1 LKEINP
7 SRIIISRTDSI
18 GDVILTFPICQW
30 LRDQFPDAKL
40 IYLGRN
46 YTQSII
52 DSFSMIDEFIS
63 WEDYK
68 KLPKLEQIEKFKTI
82 GADCILHVFPNK
94 EIAQIAKKIKIP
106 FRIGT
111 SHRSY
116 HLLTCNYR
124 VSFSRKNS
132 TLHESQLNFQL
143 LKPFGLTSIPTME
156 EINNQIIHWENK
168 EVPLPKFITEF
179 IGDSTNTLILHPKSQ
194 GSAKEW
200 PVEKYISLANSLSNK
215 DWKIIFTGTES
226 EGDLFRNLLPK
237 NNDILDSTGK
247 LSLKQLMYLISKS
260 KALVACSTGPLH
272 IAGISGIKTIG
283 IFSPRK
289 PIHPGRWKPIG
300 INVLTIVFDEECSL
314 CKKSKP
320 CKCIEEISEGSIEQ
334 LFIN

>member
-1 LKEINP
+1 MKEITP

-18 GDVILTFPICQW
+18 GDVILTFPVCQ
-30 LRDQFPDAKL
+30 LLKNQFPDAKL

-52 DSFSMIDEFIS
+52 ESFTMIDEFIS
-63 WEDYK
+63 WDDFK
-68 KLPKLEQIEKFKTI
+68 NLPKLEQIKKFQSI
-82 GADCILHVFPNK
+82 GADTIIHVFPNQ
-94 EIAQIAKKIKIP
+94 EIAKIAKKAKITH
-106 FRIGT
+106 RIGT
-111 SHRSY
+111 SHRFF

-132 TLHESQLNFQL
+132 TFHESQLNFQL
-143 LKPFGLTSIPTME
+143 LKPFGLTTIPTLE
-156 EINNQIIHWENK
+156 EINNHTIHWKIN
-168 EVPLPKFITEF
+168 EVSLPSFLTDF
-179 IGDSTNTLILHPKSQ
+179 IGNSTNTLILHPKSQ

-200 PVEKYISLANSLSNK
+200 PIEKYISLANSLSTK
-215 DWKIIFTGTES
+215 DWKIIFTGTEN
-226 EGDLFRNLLPK
+226 EGDLFRNLLPI

-247 LSLKQLMYLISKS
+247 LTLKQLIYLISTS

-300 INVLTIVFDEECSL
+300 LHVETIVFDENCQL
-314 CKKSKP
+314 CEKNND
-320 CKCIEEISEGSIEQ
+320 CNCISEISEEKIEQ
-334 LFIN
+334 LLTN

>member
-1 LKEINP
+1 MKEITP

-18 GDVILTFPICQW
+18 GDVILTFPFCQ
-30 LRDQFPDAKL
+30 LLKNRFPDAQL

-52 DSFSMIDEFIS
+52 ESFTMIDEFLS
-63 WEDYK
+63 WDDIK
-68 KLPKLEQIEKFKTI
+68 DLPKLDQIKKFKSI
-82 GADCILHVFPNK
+82 GADTIIHVFPNK
-94 EIAQIAKKIKIP
+94 EIAKIAKKAKITN
-106 FRIGT
+106 RIGT
-111 SHRSY
+111 SHRSF

-132 TLHESQLNFQL
+132 SLHESQLNFQL

-156 EINNQIIHWENK
+156 EINNQIIHWEIK
-168 EVPLPKFITEF
+168 EVSLPSCITEF
-179 IGDSTNTLILHPKSQ
+179 IGNSTNTLILHPKSQ

-200 PVEKYISLANSLSNK
+200 PIEKYISLANSLSNK

-226 EGDLFRNLLPK
+226 EGELFRNLLPK
-237 NNDILDSTGK
+237 NNNILDSTGK
-247 LSLKQLMYLISKS
+247 LSLKQLMYLISTS

-272 IAGISGIKTIG
+272 IAGISGIQTIG

-300 INVLTIVFDEECSL
+300 LQVETVVFEEKCPL
-314 CKKSKP
+314 CEKNND
-320 CKCIEEISEGSIEQ
+320 CNCITEISAEKIEQ
-334 LFIN
+334 LLRK